1 MKSGSNPLIVTEIY
15 SCLFLLFLVGEI
27 INKGKSPTSFKQKI
41 IIIMKRVYLILMFG
55 LLAFTAN
62 SQQRINPM
70 LDITPK
76 TYEEAIE
83 LLMVMDRTM
92 LIERLEGIR
101 LKNDHLTTHYG
112 EIDLIRNGGN
122 SVRISIAE
130 FTDMLNDHIS
140 YPSRRIYE
148 ISSIQTE
155 LILQTTDLYK
165 YMSKRLM
172 RNNRIRSMRISID
185 ERTGGAY
192 IEVIFHRR

>member
-1 MKSGSNPLIVTEIY
+1 
-15 SCLFLLFLVGEI
+15 
-27 INKGKSPTSFKQKI
+27 
-41 IIIMKRVYLILMFG
+41 MKRVYLILMFG

-62 SQQRINPM
+62 AQQRINPM

-112 EIDLIRNGGN
+112 EIDLRRNSGN